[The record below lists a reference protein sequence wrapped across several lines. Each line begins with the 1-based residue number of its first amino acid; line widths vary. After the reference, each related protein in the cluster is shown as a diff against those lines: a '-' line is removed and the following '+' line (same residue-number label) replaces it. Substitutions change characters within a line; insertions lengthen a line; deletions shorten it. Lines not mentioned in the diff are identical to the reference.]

1 MLKKWKIFWPLTLL
15 LFPLLGMLFSTEIK
29 WSVFDFIIMGIFLT
43 AFSLGINQAFKK
55 SKNIKFRIF
64 IVGIIILL
72 FFLVWAELAI
82 GIIGTPFAGN

>member
-1 MLKKWKIFWPLTLL
+1 MLKKWSIFWPLTLL
-15 LFPLLGMLFSTEIK
+15 LFPLLGMLVSTEIK
-29 WSVFDFIIMGIFLT
+29 WGVFDFIIMGLLLT
-43 AFSLGINQAFKK
+43 AFSLGINQTFKK

-72 FFLVWAELAI
+72 FLLVWAELAI

>member
-1 MLKKWKIFWPLTLL
+1 MLNKWRIFWPLTLL
-15 LFPLLGMLFSTEIK
+15 LFPLLGMLVSTEIK
-29 WSVFDFIIMGIFLT
+29 WGVFDFIIMGIFLT

>member
-15 LFPLLGMLFSTEIK
+15 LFPLLGMLVSTEIK
-29 WSVFDFIIMGIFLT
+29 WGVFDFIIMGIFLT

-72 FFLVWAELAI
+72 FLLVWAELAI

>member
-15 LFPLLGMLFSTEIK
+15 LFPLLGMLVSTEIK
-29 WSVFDFIIMGIFLT
+29 WGVFDFIIMGIFLT